1 MDCQG
6 NPYSE
11 YSPCTISYISHT
23 DDPGKDNLH
32 AHFTDGGE
40 KQKGVKL
47 PSVTQLVHGRTRISL
62 NLGNM
67 GTEPIS

>member
-1 MDCQG
+1 MACQG
-6 NPYSE
+6 NPYCE
-11 YSPCTISYISHT
+11 YSPYTISHT

-32 AHFTDGGE
+32 AHFTEGGE
-40 KQKGVKL
+40 KHEGVKL

-67 GTEPIS
+67 SAEPVS